1 MAMALFSDLANQNS
15 EKPDQWRIESS
26 GCWAVAGMPATQTA
40 ITAMNARGLNLEN
53 HRSRSI
59 TESLLDQFKLI
70 LCMEF
75 DHKISLQR
83 NFPFCRQRIFLLSE
97 MVNKDT
103 EIQDPVGLPLEIYQ
117 KTADEMLDILQKGFE
132 KIKRLS
138 L

>member
-1 MAMALFSDLANQNS
+1 MAMALFSDLVNQNG
-15 EKPDQWRIESS
+15 EKPDQWRIESG

-40 ITAMNARGLNLEN
+40 ITAMNARGLTLEN

-59 TESLLDQFKLI
+59 TESLLYQFKLI

-83 NFPFCRQRIFLLSE
+83 KFPSCRQRIFLLSE
-97 MVNKDT
+97 MVNKDM
-103 EIQDPVGLPLEIYQ
+103 EIQDPVGLPLDIYQ